1 MSRDSKAEHEKRINV
16 GGEILK
22 IVEKEI
28 KSPSDAMILLQ
39 EITIYLWNQYQI
51 DWQGTPDFPVAEDRK
66 QRFLDF
72 VGALVDNTAVEEGEN
87 QNPAS

>member
-1 MSRDSKAEHEKRINV
+1 MSRDSQSEHEKRINV

-22 IVEKEI
+22 IIEKEI

-51 DWQGTPDFPVAEDRK
+51 DWQSTTDFPVADTRK

-72 VGALVDNTAVEEGEN
+72 VGELVDNTVLEDMPAEE
-87 QNPAS
+87 